1 MYSTPSQNRRPCTM
15 GIDQPPSPRL
25 SQRPLVEI
33 TSGSYSADEVVNAGS
48 PEYGDSQV
56 GGDANQLRLQ
66 VRSRREPV
74 SCPKPPKPGVGLQSV
89 ALSRR
94 CFASFEPL
102 PNAIESEVTE

>member
-1 MYSTPSQNRRPCTM
+1 MLGVPSTATRKW
-15 GIDQPPSPRL
+15 
-25 SQRPLVEI
+25 
-33 TSGSYSADEVVNAGS
+33 
-48 PEYGDSQV
+48 

-66 VRSRREPV
+66 VRSRGEPV